1 MARHAVPHENRSCC
15 LFYGRLCLCCGF
27 SRQRKTQ
34 DGQEKNPHHY
44 YAEHVLAG
52 RNIHKIVIA
61 TVISQKVPSVK
72 RNLPVLKTSIADRGE
87 PKKSLM
93 RGISV
98 RRIVSKVLPE
108 WRSSATELES
118 FKIKFFNSGQQETL
132 SAKERNQTGIRVSLP
147 RRFTSEIV
155 KIWPD

>member
-1 MARHAVPHENRSCC
+1 M
-15 LFYGRLCLCCGF
+15 
-27 SRQRKTQ
+27 
-34 DGQEKNPHHY
+34 
-44 YAEHVLAG
+44 
-52 RNIHKIVIA
+52 
-61 TVISQKVPSVK
+61 
-72 RNLPVLKTSIADRGE
+72 
-87 PKKSLM
+87 
-93 RGISV
+93 